1 MTEYTVECQDEDTVL
16 WSFTITADSKEDAAE
31 KAVQDNLQSKDLAGV
46 HVFVY
51 ETTESIYES
60 TSFEASEVAQTVE
73 NREFYEGNS
82 CIWCMEHNETLEV
95 DGESL
100 TVELEVES
108 AYGTSVQKQTVSVS
122 PGDTVNLRITDEQVL

>member
-60 TSFEASEVAQTVE
+60 TSFEASEVA
-73 NREFYEGNS
+73 
-82 CIWCMEHNETLEV
+82 
-95 DGESL
+95 
-100 TVELEVES
+100 
-108 AYGTSVQKQTVSVS
+108 
-122 PGDTVNLRITDEQVL
+122 